1 MVEPFGGFGH
11 GRSKMQPGSTDWLTY
26 LFLPVSYSWPTIT
39 QISLG
44 ITAIQCG
51 LLDALVSYALYPFFY
66 NPFLVRTSP
75 SATNIL
81 DS

>member
-1 MVEPFGGFGH
+1 VEPFGGSGL
-11 GRSKMQPGSTDWLTY
+11 GPTKTPSGSMDLLTY
-26 LFLPVSYSWPTIT
+26 LFLPVFFGWPTIT
-39 QISLG
+39 QISRG

-51 LLDALVSYALYPFFY
+51 LLDALVSYALYPFFF

-75 SATNIL
+75 SATNTL